1 MALKRRPLLIRSALV
16 AAGAT
21 LGVPGC
27 GAPPLET
34 QPTTPQETPAGVDVH
49 IELRA
54 VVDQVAVRPG
64 APTRVWRY
72 RGRLLR
78 GDAGA
83 LETLP
88 GTYLGPTIRVRR
100 GQRVRID
107 FINELPEST
116 MPSTTISPVAWTVM
130 PCTTSPVTW
139 TLPSK

>member
-1 MALKRRPLLIRSALV
+1 MPLKRRPLLIRSALV

-21 LGVPGC
+21 LGVPGW
-27 GAPPLET
+27 GAPPLEA
-34 QPTTPQETPAGVDVH
+34 QPTTPLETPAGVDVH

-54 VVDQVAVRPG
+54 MVNQVAIRPG
-64 APTRVWRY
+64 TPTQVWCY

-83 LETLP
+83 LETRP

-107 FINELPEST
+107 FINALPEST
-116 MPSTTISPVAWTVM
+116 IIN
-130 PCTTSPVTW
+130 
-139 TLPSK
+139 